1 MRAGVAAE
9 RRVRLGD
16 LVTDRFGHGVIL
28 VQNLYMPGSRNTR
41 LKVGDVALVT
51 WVGIVKEALSG
62 VNRDVCDVL
71 FKGDVWRTN
80 TISLRVVSDG

>member
-1 MRAGVAAE
+1 VAAE
-9 RRVRLGD
+9 RRIIPGD

-28 VQNLYMPGSRNTR
+28 VQNLYSPRSRNTSLR
-41 LKVGDVALVT
+41 EGDVGLVT
-51 WVGIVKEALSG
+51 WVGRVKEALSG

-71 FKGDVWRTN
+71 FKGEVWRTN

>member
-1 MRAGVAAE
+1 
-9 RRVRLGD
+9 
-16 LVTDRFGHGVIL
+16 
-28 VQNLYMPGSRNTR
+28 
-41 LKVGDVALVT
+41 VALVT

>member
-1 MRAGVAAE
+1 VAAE
-9 RRVRLGD
+9 SQVRPGD

-28 VQNLYMPGSRNTR
+28 VQNLYMPGARDTR

-51 WVGIVKEALSG
+51 WVGRVKEALSG

-71 FKGDVWRTN
+71 FKGEVWRTN
-80 TISLRVVSDG
+80 RISLRVVSDG

>member
-1 MRAGVAAE
+1 VGTE
-9 RRVRLGD
+9 RRVRPGD

-80 TISLRVVSDG
+80 TTCLRVVSDG